1 MAQQHIAETGSG
13 AVLAAS
19 FWTTLERAVSARG
32 GTADD
37 FDWLGTP
44 EAEPLIEQLADFIVA
59 SARPGPQVFHVTL
72 DRSLSVDALVQA
84 GGYDSTNPDINLRNF
99 RVSRDE
105 DTDIDLALVRFT
117 QVLATAD
124 VLHALAAQGLRPAT
138 LRELLAFGAQY
149 PPLQRQFPIVALG
162 SVWMNSEGQRYIA
175 YLWGHARE
183 RGLGLGWLVRWW
195 REVYRFAAV
204 RQAAA

>member
-1 MAQQHIAETGSG
+1 MLEQHTTVGVSG

-37 FDWLGTP
+37 LDWLGTQ
-44 EAEPLIEQLADFIVA
+44 EGGPLIEQLADLIVT

-162 SVWMNSEGQRYIA
+162 SAWMSSVGDRYVA
-175 YLWGHARE
+175 YLWGNVRE
-183 RGLGLGWLVRWW
+183 RGLGLRWLVGRW

-204 RQAAA
+204 REAAA